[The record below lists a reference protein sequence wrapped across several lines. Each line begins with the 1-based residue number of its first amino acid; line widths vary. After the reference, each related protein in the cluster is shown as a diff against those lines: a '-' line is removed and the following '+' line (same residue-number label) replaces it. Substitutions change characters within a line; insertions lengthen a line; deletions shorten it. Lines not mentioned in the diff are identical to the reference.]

1 MAHIVVHILKV
12 LFTIIKSLINSK
24 IESLNHV
31 TYEIKQ
37 SMLSKKIL
45 CSVIEKEKENY
56 LSFVEKKNFL
66 YFSFPFSEK

>member
-56 LSFVEKKNFL
+56 LSFVEKKKL
-66 YFSFPFSEK
+66 SLFS